1 MFSADI
7 TLVVIGLLLLMVFA
21 GIDVAIALG
30 ITAMVGLFW
39 VTGGDLA
46 LTLNF
51 LGSTATEA
59 LRAYVFAVVPL
70 FMLMGEFISRS
81 GAASDLY
88 NAINKNLSR
97 IPGRLA
103 HATVLGNAL
112 FAFVTGTSLASATT
126 FTRIAYPEMKR
137 HGYNRGFALGSI
149 AGSACLGMLIPPSLF
164 MVVWGILTEQSIGLL
179 FIAGVLPGFLLAGL
193 MIVYIFGASLAMP
206 RLVGIGV
213 EPEPTPQAVG
223 ADVVKGAGSGLDAEV
238 AQPGGS
244 TWDTFAGGDTVKDG
258 SPGADAELDLS
269 GGSVWISFAGILTA
283 MVGVLGGIWVGW
295 FTPTEG
301 AGIGALLGLVLGVA
315 KGMRWPEIFEAVLAV
330 GRTSVPIMVLLF
342 AAQLY
347 SRTLALAGV
356 GAAVQD
362 FFIGTGLGPFGILAV
377 MVVIW
382 FVMGMLIDSV
392 SIMLLTVPIL
402 APLAIELG
410 FDPIAFAL
418 IGILAI
424 EAGILTPPFGL
435 LVYAVKAV
443 VPDPDVT
450 MIEIFAGSTPYWI
463 MLLMVMV
470 AVALFP
476 GIATWLPGLMIG

>member
-1 MFSADI
+1 
-7 TLVVIGLLLLMVFA
+7 
-21 GIDVAIALG
+21 
-30 ITAMVGLFW
+30 
-39 VTGGDLA
+39 
-46 LTLNF
+46 
-51 LGSTATEA
+51 
-59 LRAYVFAVVPL
+59 
-70 FMLMGEFISRS
+70 
-81 GAASDLY
+81 
-88 NAINKNLSR
+88 
-97 IPGRLA
+97 
-103 HATVLGNAL
+103 
-112 FAFVTGTSLASATT
+112 
-126 FTRIAYPEMKR
+126 
-137 HGYNRGFALGSI
+137 
-149 AGSACLGMLIPPSLF
+149 MLIPPSLF

-193 MIVYIFGASLAMP
+193 MIVYIFGAALVMP

-213 EPEPTPQAVG
+213 EVKSSSQPLGTDVARDAGSE
-223 ADVVKGAGSGLDAEV
+223 ADVQIE
-238 AQPGGS
+238 GG
-244 TWDTFAGGDTVKDG
+244 
-258 SPGADAELDLS
+258 
-269 GGSVWISFAGILTA
+269 GGSVWVSFAGILAA

-301 AGIGALLGLVLGVA
+301 AGIGALLGLVLGIA
-315 KGMRWPEIFEAVLAV
+315 KGMRWPDILDAVLAV

-362 FFIGTGLGPFGILAV
+362 FFIGTGLGAFGVLAV

-392 SIMLLTVPIL
+392 SIMLLTVPIF
-402 APLAIELG
+402 APLAMKMG

-443 VPDPDVT
+443 VPDRDVK
-450 MIEIFAGSTPYWI
+450 MMEIFAGSTPYWI
-463 MLLMVMV
+463 MLLIVMV
-470 AVALFP
+470 IIAKVP
-476 GIATWLPGLMIG
+476 EVATWLPELTR

>member
-81 GAASDLY
+81 GAAGDLY
-88 NAINKNLSR
+88 NSINKNLSR

-137 HGYNRGFALGSI
+137 HGYHRGFALGSI

-193 MIVYIFGASLAMP
+193 MIVYIFGAALANP

-213 EPEPTPQAVG
+213 EPEPMPRPVG
-223 ADVVKGAGSGLDAEV
+223 ADVVKGASSGVDAEIE
-238 AQPGGS
+238 Q
-244 TWDTFAGGDTVKDG
+244 D
-258 SPGADAELDLS
+258 

-362 FFIGTGLGPFGILAV
+362 FFIGTGLGPFGVLAV

-443 VPDPDVT
+443 VPDRDVT

-476 GIATWLPGLMIG
+476 GIATWLPSLMTG

>member
-81 GAASDLY
+81 GAAGDLY

-137 HGYNRGFALGSI
+137 HGYHRGFALGSI

-193 MIVYIFGASLAMP
+193 MIVYIFGAVP
-206 RLVGIGV
+206 
-213 EPEPTPQAVG
+213 PQN
-223 ADVVKGAGSGLDAEV
+223 LD
-238 AQPGGS
+238 S
-244 TWDTFAGGDTVKDG
+244 N
-258 SPGADAELDLS
+258 
-269 GGSVWISFAGILTA
+269 
-283 MVGVLGGIWVGW
+283 
-295 FTPTEG
+295 
-301 AGIGALLGLVLGVA
+301 
-315 KGMRWPEIFEAVLAV
+315 
-330 GRTSVPIMVLLF
+330 
-342 AAQLY
+342 
-347 SRTLALAGV
+347 
-356 GAAVQD
+356 
-362 FFIGTGLGPFGILAV
+362 
-377 MVVIW
+377 
-382 FVMGMLIDSV
+382 
-392 SIMLLTVPIL
+392 
-402 APLAIELG
+402 
-410 FDPIAFAL
+410 
-418 IGILAI
+418 
-424 EAGILTPPFGL
+424 
-435 LVYAVKAV
+435 
-443 VPDPDVT
+443 
-450 MIEIFAGSTPYWI
+450 
-463 MLLMVMV
+463 
-470 AVALFP
+470 
-476 GIATWLPGLMIG
+476 

>member
-1 MFSADI
+1 MLPATSTTPLTRTCRAFR
-7 TLVVIGLLLLMVFA
+7 A
-21 GIDVAIALG
+21 G
-30 ITAMVGLFW
+30 
-39 VTGGDLA
+39 
-46 LTLNF
+46 
-51 LGSTATEA
+51 
-59 LRAYVFAVVPL
+59 
-70 FMLMGEFISRS
+70 
-81 GAASDLY
+81 
-88 NAINKNLSR
+88 
-97 IPGRLA
+97 LA

-137 HGYNRGFALGSI
+137 HGYHRGFALGSI

-193 MIVYIFGASLAMP
+193 MIVYIFGAALAMP

-213 EPEPTPQAVG
+213 EPEPVPRPVG
-223 ADVVKGAGSGLDAEV
+223 ADVVKGASSEV
-238 AQPGGS
+238 DEDIEQ
-244 TWDTFAGGDTVKDG
+244 D
-258 SPGADAELDLS
+258 

-315 KGMRWPEIFEAVLAV
+315 KGMRWPEIFDAVLAV

-362 FFIGTGLGPFGILAV
+362 FFIGTGLGPFGVLAV

-443 VPDPDVT
+443 VPDRDVT

-476 GIATWLPGLMIG
+476 GIATWLPGLMTG

>member
-1 MFSADI
+1 MFELNT
-7 TLVVIGLLLLMVFA
+7 TLIVIGLLLVMVFT
-21 GIDVAIALG
+21 GMDVAIALG
-30 ITAMVGLFW
+30 MTAMLGLFL
-39 VTGGDLA
+39 VTGDFA

-51 LGSTATEA
+51 IGSTAVEA
-59 LRAYVFAVVPL
+59 LRAYVFAIVPL

-81 GAASDLY
+81 GAAADIY

-103 HATVLGNAL
+103 HATVLGNAV
-112 FAFVTGTSLASATT
+112 FAFVTGTSLASATA

-193 MIVYIFGASLAMP
+193 MIVYIFIVGIVAP
-206 RLVGIGV
+206 RLVGITGGAD
-213 EPEPTPQAVG
+213 PAPRAVG
-223 ADVVKGAGSGLDAEV
+223 ADVVDGGATNAGAPADEEV
-238 AQPGGS
+238 GGS
-244 TWDTFAGGDTVKDG
+244 PV
-258 SPGADAELDLS
+258 
-269 GGSVWISFAGILTA
+269 ISFIGILA
-283 MVGVLGGIWVGW
+283 VIFGVLGGIWSGW

-301 AGIGALLGLVLGVA
+301 AGIGALMGLVLGVA
-315 KGMRWPEIFEAVLAV
+315 KGMRWPEIYDAVLAV

-347 SRTLALAGV
+347 SRTLALAGI

-362 FFIGTGLGPFGILAV
+362 FFIGTGLGPFGVLAV

-382 FVMGMLIDSV
+382 FIMGMLIDSV
-392 SIMLLTVPIL
+392 SIMLLTVPIF
-402 APLAIELG
+402 APLAMELG

-443 VPDPDVT
+443 VPDRDVT
-450 MIEIFAGSTPYWI
+450 MMEIFAGSTPYWF
-463 MLLMVMV
+463 MLLMVV
-470 AVALFP
+470 VLVTLIP
-476 GIATWLPGLMIG
+476 GIATYLPSLVTG